1 MRQFIF
7 TVTILFI
14 CSISFAQLSLSSTQQ
29 NVTCNGVCDGSA
41 TITVTG
47 GTAPY
52 TYAWTPTN
60 ITSPNPSGL
69 CAGAYTVTV
78 TDALSITASLIVTI
92 TQPPALVSSIGSI
105 TNVSCFGA
113 CNGSAN
119 IMVSGG
125 TGGYT
130 YIWNTVPNQILPTAT
145 NLCVGSFNAI
155 VTDANGCVTA
165 SSITISQPTQIT
177 LNVIKTNA
185 SCNGTCNGT
194 ATITT
199 MGGTP
204 AYTFTSQPSGITTG
218 VNSNLCA
225 GSYTFTIQDSQAC
238 LVTNTFTIS
247 PNGGT
252 SLPNA
257 TLTTTPYNETCY
269 LTGDGAIDLTIT
281 GTNPGPFTYLWSN
294 GATTQDIS
302 NVISNTYW
310 VTISVI

>member
-105 TNVSCFGA
+105 TNATCFGA
-113 CNGSAN
+113 YNGWAS
-119 IMVSGG
+119 IIVSGG
-125 TGGYT
+125 TGANFYT
-130 YIWNTVPNQILPTAT
+130 WTPSGQNTATAT
-145 NLCVGSFNAI
+145 NLG
-155 VTDANGCVTA
+155 
-165 SSITISQPTQIT
+165 
-177 LNVIKTNA
+177 
-185 SCNGTCNGT
+185 
-194 ATITT
+194 
-199 MGGTP
+199 
-204 AYTFTSQPSGITTG
+204 
-218 VNSNLCA
+218 A
-225 GSYTFTIQDSQAC
+225 GSYTAT
-238 LVTNTFTIS
+238 VTNSNGCVSTQTVTITQPPALVSSISSFTNITCFGLA
-247 PNGGT
+247 NGG
-252 SLPNA
+252 A
-257 TLTTTPYNETCY
+257 TAIAYGGTAPYTH
-269 LTGDGAIDLTIT
+269 I
-281 GTNPGPFTYLWSN
+281 W
-294 GATTQDIS
+294 
-302 NVISNTYW
+302 
-310 VTISVI
+310 